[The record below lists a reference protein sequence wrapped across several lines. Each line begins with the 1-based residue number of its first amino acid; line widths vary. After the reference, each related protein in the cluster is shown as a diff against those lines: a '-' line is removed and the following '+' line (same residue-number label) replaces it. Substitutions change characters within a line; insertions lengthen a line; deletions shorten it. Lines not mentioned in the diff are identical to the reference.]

1 MLIGKII
8 NLYNVGDVQ
17 GSNVGGIV
25 GYINQKNNEI
35 SNCFNVGKI
44 SKERDIFQ
52 RTGGIAG
59 QIAAGASANINNCY
73 NIAVFSQGNNSNKVG
88 GIVGEISSTV
98 TVTMNKCYYLKQ
110 DDIKTAI
117 GNREDDTNQVIA
129 CNDISEISA
138 TMLNDNINNIEHT
151 DEWKNWK
158 SGEDGY
164 PIFE

>member
-1 MLIGKII
+1 M
-8 NLYNVGDVQ
+8 Q
-17 GSNVGGIV
+17 GSVVGGIV

-44 SKERDIFQ
+44 SKESDIFQ
-52 RTGGIAG
+52 YCGGIVG
-59 QIAAGASANINNCY
+59 QIAAAGSSANINNCY
-73 NIAVFSQGNNSNKVG
+73 NIAVLSKGHNSNRVG
-88 GIVGEISSTV
+88 GIVGEITSTV

-117 GNREDDTNQVIA
+117 GDREDDTNQVIA